1 MNDEMA
7 SGQLDQGAWDA
18 LNEMVGRDP
27 VFLAEMI
34 DTFLDDAP
42 GLMAEI
48 EGAVASGDAAALR
61 RAAHTLK
68 SNSRTFGALRLGDLG
83 QVIEE
88 YAATARVAE
97 TAEFVRAA
105 AAELKLV
112 TANLRIRKGT
122 L

>member
-1 MNDEMA
+1 MRWHPANSIRVRGMPLTRWSVE
-7 SGQLDQGAWDA
+7 
-18 LNEMVGRDP
+18 
-27 VFLAEMI
+27 I

-88 YAATARVAE
+88 YAASARVAE

-112 TANLRIRKGT
+112 TAKLRIRKGT